1 MISIL
6 IPIHNGIEFL
16 SQSLGSVFQQNY
28 YDWEVIIAVNGFEQ
42 NSETYQEAKKY
53 VEKILDYNNS
63 PKCLKEAGLSPISI
77 RVLDFYFIKGKAN
90 ALNRM
95 LDYCNGDYVAIL
107 DVDDIWLPDKL
118 DYQSILMGI
127 YDIIGTK
134 CVYFGDKEGFIPDIP
149 IGDLTGFNFTVLNP
163 IINSSAL
170 IRKELCCWEENG
182 IEDYDLWLKLWKQGK
197 RFYNINKVYVKHR
210 IHQQSAFNSK
220 GNHLKVSDL
229 LKKYI

>member
-1 MISIL
+1 MISVL

-16 SQSLGSVFQQNY
+16 PQSLGSVLQQDYNE
-28 YDWEVIIAVNGFEQ
+28 WEVIIAVNGYEHY
-42 NSETYQEAKKY
+42 SETYQEAKKY
-53 VEKILDYNNS
+53 VEKILDYNNA
-63 PKCLKEAGLSPISI
+63 KCLKEAGLPQLSI
-77 RVLDFYFIKGKAN
+77 RVLDFYIKGKATT
-90 ALNRM
+90 LNRM

-118 DYQSILMGI
+118 STQSTLLGI

-149 IGDLTGFNFTVLNP
+149 VGDLTGFNFTVLNP
-163 IINSSAL
+163 IINSSVL

-182 IEDYDLWLKLWKQGK
+182 IEDYDLWLKLWKQEK
-197 RFYNINKVYVKHR
+197 RFYNINKVCVKHR